1 MRSISKPMSYGGKKQ
16 KRREFFN
23 FLRFSTQTRG
33 RTGMEVN
40 PLVFETSASTDSAI
54 WACMR
59 YELFL
64 FCGCKGT
71 TFFHTSKLFH
81 NFSSKKV
88 IITSFIT
95 NILVKIKINS
105 NLAETLKPNFIMTN
119 SNNYCVIMAG
129 GIGSRFWPYSRK
141 NKPKQFLDF
150 FGTGQTLLQLTFNRY
165 SNIVPKENVFVI
177 TNVQYENLV
186 KEQLPELEDS
196 RILLEPTRRN
206 TAPCIAWASSHIQ
219 QLNPNA
225 NIIVAPAD
233 HLILK
238 ENEFIEAITKGLEF
252 VAQSPQLLTLG
263 IKPNRPETGYGYIQ
277 IADEKQ
283 GDFYKVKTFIEKPQL
298 EFAQVFVESD
308 EFYWNSGIFLWNV
321 NTILNAFNTY
331 MLEICPKVMTGGKD
345 FDSCPNISIDYAIME
360 QGDYLNVQLC
370 DFGWAD
376 LGTWGSLH
384 EASPKDHHKNVTING
399 NTLLYDCENNI
410 IAMPKDKLI
419 VLQGLNDYLIADTD
433 NVLLICRKDD
443 ESTIRR
449 YVTDVQIKLGE
460 EFV

>member
-1 MRSISKPMSYGGKKQ
+1 
-16 KRREFFN
+16 
-23 FLRFSTQTRG
+23 
-33 RTGMEVN
+33 
-40 PLVFETSASTDSAI
+40 
-54 WACMR
+54 
-59 YELFL
+59 
-64 FCGCKGT
+64 
-71 TFFHTSKLFH
+71 
-81 NFSSKKV
+81 
-88 IITSFIT
+88 
-95 NILVKIKINS
+95 
-105 NLAETLKPNFIMTN
+105 MTN

-219 QLNPNA
+219 QQNPNA

-331 MLEICPKVMTGGKD
+331 MPEICPKVMTGGKD

-360 QGDYLNVQLC
+360 KADNVYVQLC

-376 LGTWGSLH
+376 LGTWGSLY